1 MAPSGGWCL
10 SVFSVCADETEP
22 TAQQRAVAIKSFLN
36 KIHPRFWF
44 DEIAKICGSGSR
56 GELTTIWGR
65 KLSVRRDFTNV
76 YKSFAEGLR
85 GERDFILRLRRDTT
99 PSDVESG

>member
-44 DEIAKICGSGSR
+44 DEIAKILRIRFAWRAYYNLGAETFGTARFHECLQIFR
-56 GELTTIWGR
+56 RRTPGR
-65 KLSVRRDFTNV
+65 ERLYSPPAQRHNAERR
-76 YKSFAEGLR
+76 
-85 GERDFILRLRRDTT
+85 
-99 PSDVESG
+99 